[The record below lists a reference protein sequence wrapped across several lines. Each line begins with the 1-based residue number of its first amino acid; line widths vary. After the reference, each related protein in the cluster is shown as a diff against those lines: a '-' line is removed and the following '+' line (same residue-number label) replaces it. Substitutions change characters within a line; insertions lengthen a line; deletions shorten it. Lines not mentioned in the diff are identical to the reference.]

1 MIFYNH
7 NRIKEAV
14 RMFNA
19 KYEREMQLIKE
30 LGNEKFSLKSLLKA
44 VELMTLVG

>member
-14 RMFNA
+14 RMFDA
-19 KYEREMQLIKE
+19 KYERGRPLIRG
-30 LGNEKFSLKSLLKA
+30 LGNAEFSLKSLLKA